1 MGLKEYQAK
10 RNFGKT
16 SEPKGSRSKQSK
28 KLAFVIQKHDA
39 TRLHYDFRLEVDG
52 VLKSWAVPKGPSM
65 STNDKRLAV
74 MTEDHPMAY
83 GSFEGVIP
91 EGQYGAGTVEIW
103 DKGFFVNTTVKEGK
117 VQALGTAIEKG
128 HFLIW
133 LKGDRLRG
141 GFALTRTNGKNWIL
155 VKMNDE
161 EADENRREEKGESS
175 FVTVNAKRIEI
186 THAKKEVFANIA
198 KEEFVEYYR
207 KVAPLM
213 LAHVRQRPISM
224 YRFPHGM
231 REEGFFQK
239 NIPSYFPSWIKRRKV
254 VHKGSTITYVMAN
267 DEASIVY
274 LATQMV
280 IPHIWPSRAD
290 RLGYPDKMIF
300 DLDPSVNDVKMTQG
314 VALDVKKFLD
324 ELTMPSF

>member
-1 MGLKEYQAK
+1 MGLKEYHAK
-10 RNFGKT
+10 RDFGKT

-65 STNDKRLAV
+65 STKDKRLAV

-161 EADENRREEKGESS
+161 EADENRR
-175 FVTVNAKRIEI
+175 
-186 THAKKEVFANIA
+186 
-198 KEEFVEYYR
+198 
-207 KVAPLM
+207 
-213 LAHVRQRPISM
+213 
-224 YRFPHGM
+224 
-231 REEGFFQK
+231 
-239 NIPSYFPSWIKRRKV
+239 
-254 VHKGSTITYVMAN
+254 
-267 DEASIVY
+267 D
-274 LATQMV
+274 
-280 IPHIWPSRAD
+280 
-290 RLGYPDKMIF
+290 
-300 DLDPSVNDVKMTQG
+300 
-314 VALDVKKFLD
+314 
-324 ELTMPSF
+324 